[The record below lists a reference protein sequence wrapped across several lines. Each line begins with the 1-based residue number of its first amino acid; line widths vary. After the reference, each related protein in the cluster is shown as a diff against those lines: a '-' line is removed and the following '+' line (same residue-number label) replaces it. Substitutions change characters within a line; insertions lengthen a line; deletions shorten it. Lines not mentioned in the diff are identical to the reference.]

1 MQIVDLS
8 LKSRTGHSILLQYIL
23 QLPLKGGL
31 LLIHVILA
39 LLDLI
44 QQIRQCLLFVIG
56 GLLSSLEMYTFSALW
71 SRSFQLSLEK
81 EARIGRRREVR
92 ASLAIKFMKIL
103 YPTRERVNIYQND
116 KSFQCIWVASVDYCE
131 LIARAFWNI
140 L

>member
-23 QLPLKGGL
+23 QFPLKGGL
-31 LLIHVILA
+31 FLSRVILA
-39 LLDLI
+39 ILDLI
-44 QQIRQCLLFVIG
+44 QQIRQCLLFIIG

-71 SRSFQLSLEK
+71 SRSFQLSLAK
-81 EARIGRRREVR
+81 DARMGRRREER

-116 KSFQCIWVASVDYCE
+116 KIFECIWVGFDGCCDD
-131 LIARAFWNI
+131 IARAFWNI